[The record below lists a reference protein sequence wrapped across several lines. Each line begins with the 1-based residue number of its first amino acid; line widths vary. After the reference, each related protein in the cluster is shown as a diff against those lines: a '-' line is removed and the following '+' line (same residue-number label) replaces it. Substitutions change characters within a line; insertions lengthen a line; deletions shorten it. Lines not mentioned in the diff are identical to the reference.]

1 VQRALLDRFSERI
14 GRPLPRTLLADSHR
28 WRHVRVDSALAED
41 CLLDLDA
48 GLGFC
53 GDWCIGARAEAAWLS
68 GTALG
73 ARLAEARETF
83 GSGKIRGSR

>member
-1 VQRALLDRFSERI
+1 
-14 GRPLPRTLLADSHR
+14 LPRTRVADAHR
-28 WRHVRVDSALAED
+28 WRHARVVAPLGEA

-73 ARLAEARETF
+73 EKLAEAREAI